1 MSGRYAALAMYV
13 APQPVQAANE
23 QWLTR
28 IMQLLGD
35 TRADAQGLELSAL
48 FRAPELLLTQTC
60 GYPLMTQLRDQ
71 VQLIGRPHYEW
82 PHSTGGSHC
91 SVIVCREQD
100 PRRTLTQFR
109 GCRAVINDEHSN
121 SGMNLFRHQLAPLQ
135 QGGRFFSSVTI
146 SGAHQHSLRWVQA
159 QRADLAAIDS
169 VTFAYLAHY
178 APQEVAG
185 IRIVARTAPSP
196 TLPFITSIGT
206 SAQEV
211 QRIRTAMNAALE
223 QLPQVG
229 ECLGLREVLPASLAD
244 YECLLD
250 YQREATLQGFEVLQ

>member
-1 MSGRYAALAMYV
+1 M
-13 APQPVQAANE
+13 
-23 QWLTR
+23 
-28 IMQLLGD
+28 
-35 TRADAQGLELSAL
+35 
-48 FRAPELLLTQTC
+48 
-60 GYPLMTQLRDQ
+60 
-71 VQLIGRPHYEW
+71 
-82 PHSTGGSHC
+82 
-91 SVIVCREQD
+91 
-100 PRRTLTQFR
+100 
-109 GCRAVINDEHSN
+109 
-121 SGMNLFRHQLAPLQ
+121 
-135 QGGRFFSSVTI
+135 TI

-178 APQEVAG
+178 APQDVAG

-229 ECLGLREVLPASLAD
+229 DCLRLREVLSASLAD
-244 YECLLD
+244 YECVLD